1 MHGWCG
7 RILRVNLTKMKHS
20 FSPVDLTT
28 LANFIGGRG
37 LAAKILWDELPPGV
51 DPLSPHNKLVIATGP
66 LSGMPCPS
74 SGKVVIASKSPLTHG
89 YGDGSI
95 GTWVSVQLRKACY
108 DAVVIE
114 GRSEKPV
121 YLYIED
127 ERVEIIDARDLW
139 GLDTFT
145 TEDKLIKEHG
155 RGIGTLIIGPGGE
168 NLVKYATVVSMKG
181 RSGGR
186 PGLGAVMGSKKL
198 KAIVVKGSK
207 EPSLANK
214 SKYLD
219 VAKAAYENVLR
230 KEGYDFWIRQGTM
243 ATIVWSH
250 KNSVLPTM
258 NFREGVFD
266 EYEGISGDFMEK
278 IKVERRGCPYC
289 NMQCGNVI
297 LDQGGEKSELDYE
310 NVAMLGSNILLG
322 DLRKVGVLNR
332 LCDMYGLDTISMG
345 NCLAFVMEASE
356 RGLISDKVEWGD
368 FNEVKQLIED
378 TAYRR
383 GLGDFLAEGTMRM
396 SFKLKGGS
404 EKWAMHVKGLEISAY
419 NCHTAPGMA
428 LAYGTSPIG
437 AHHKDAWIIAYE
449 VKSDRMSYSESKV
462 AKLIEL
468 QRIRGGIFESITTCR
483 FPWIELGL
491 SLDYYSKL
499 LTHATGITY
508 SLEDLYIVADRIYT
522 LIRALWIREIGGWSA
537 LADYPPARWFEEP
550 LNKGPYAGHK
560 LDLEGYSRMLA
571 AYYDHRGWDE
581 RGVPTKGTLA
591 KLGLNYVASELEKYI
606 ELK

>member
-1 MHGWCG
+1 
-7 RILRVNLTKMKHS
+7 
-20 FSPVDLTT
+20 
-28 LANFIGGRG
+28 
-37 LAAKILWDELPPGV
+37 
-51 DPLSPHNKLVIATGP
+51 
-66 LSGMPCPS
+66 
-74 SGKVVIASKSPLTHG
+74 
-89 YGDGSI
+89 
-95 GTWVSVQLRKACY
+95 
-108 DAVVIE
+108 
-114 GRSEKPV
+114 
-121 YLYIED
+121 
-127 ERVEIIDARDLW
+127 
-139 GLDTFT
+139 
-145 TEDKLIKEHG
+145 
-155 RGIGTLIIGPGGE
+155 
-168 NLVKYATVVSMKG
+168 
-181 RSGGR
+181 
-186 PGLGAVMGSKKL
+186 
-198 KAIVVKGSK
+198 
-207 EPSLANK
+207 
-214 SKYLD
+214 
-219 VAKAAYENVLR
+219 
-230 KEGYDFWIRQGTM
+230 
-243 ATIVWSH
+243 
-250 KNSVLPTM
+250 
-258 NFREGVFD
+258 
-266 EYEGISGDFMEK
+266 
-278 IKVERRGCPYC
+278 
-289 NMQCGNVI
+289 
-297 LDQGGEKSELDYE
+297 
-310 NVAMLGSNILLG
+310 
-322 DLRKVGVLNR
+322 
-332 LCDMYGLDTISMG
+332 
-345 NCLAFVMEASE
+345 ASE

-522 LIRALWIREIGGWSA
+522 LIRALWIREIGGWST